1 MMGPDTMGSLIEM
14 LASKKKAAA
23 PPMENVVILPVMR
36 KEHEGSCGPNCA
48 CSGEE
53 ESGCCG

>member
-1 MMGPDTMGSLIEM
+1 MGSLIEM
-14 LASKKKAAA
+14 LASKKRTS
-23 PPMENVVILPVMR
+23 PPIENAVILPVVR